1 MAKLPTLRR
10 LFKSEFK
17 KEYQDLIEKLIVSI
31 NNGFDTLYDAL
42 NNKLTLKN
50 NILCDVKDFNVRVN
64 INGEPIVPL
73 ILAVSFKNNIT
84 VLTLGKIVNNTNTLS
99 YPTTGV
105 TISWEQQ
112 SLGFLRINH
121 ITGLTAGDEYN
132 IRVVVYGDEN

>member
-1 MAKLPTLRR
+1 MAKLSTFRR

-17 KEYQDLIEKLIVSI
+17 KEYHDLIEKLIVSI
-31 NNGFDTLYDAL
+31 NNGFDTVYDAL

-50 NILCDVKDFNVRVN
+50 NILCNVKDFTVRVN
-64 INGEPIVPL
+64 SNGEPITPL
-73 ILAVSFKNNIT
+73 LLAVSFKNNIT
-84 VLTLGKIVNNTNTLS
+84 VVTLGKITNNTNFLS

-112 SLGFLRINH
+112 SVGFLKINH
-121 ITGLTAGDEYN
+121 ITGLIPENEYN